1 MACLPNAWY
10 LETGLL
16 GDDSPLSL
24 ETAPWHSRWTR
35 VCSGSNVAPTGMID
49 DTGSG
54 EMVGPQHGFYG
65 GGEQLLHVCFS

>member
-16 GDDSPLSL
+16 SDDSPLSL
-24 ETAPWHSRWTR
+24 EDGTVALPLDSGF
-35 VCSGSNVAPTGMID
+35 SGSNVAPTGMID
-49 DTGSG
+49 DTGSR

-65 GGEQLLHVCFS
+65 WGEQLLHVYFF